1 MREFSIPEKYRSSTI
16 ASLKY
21 TRQQNDPY
29 KKDFSPSIIDYD
41 RVRFKIA
48 RHFGFCFGVQNAL
61 EKAYQAVEENQGR
74 RIFLVS
80 EMIHNNVVND
90 DLRSRGVKF
99 LLSSSALHDLK
110 QIEENISLLQPS
122 DVVIIP
128 AFGVTFELLEKI
140 KAKGVETRIYD
151 TTCPFVQRVWRRAQL
166 LGSQGFSIVIHG
178 RHHHEEAQAT
188 FSHACRY
195 APSIM
200 IKDIN
205 EAQVLADFIIGKVSL
220 DEFQNKFADV
230 VSSNFSPE
238 RDLLRIGV
246 VNQTTML
253 AEETREISLILRSA
267 LIHRF
272 GEENIAEH
280 FSDTNDTL
288 CYATTENQEA
298 VKNLISSGGD
308 LALVVG
314 GYNSSNTSHLVELL
328 EEKVPTF
335 YISSADE
342 IIDLERIRHFDLREK
357 RILVTEGWF
366 PKDLA
371 CPEILLTAGASC
383 PDKSVDEVLAK
394 VKDFL
399 TVGNK

>member
-1 MREFSIPEKYRSSTI
+1 MRK
-16 ASLKY
+16 
-21 TRQQNDPY
+21 
-29 KKDFSPSIIDYD
+29 
-41 RVRFKIA
+41 
-48 RHFGFCFGVQNAL
+48 H
-61 EKAYQAVEENQGR
+61 
-74 RIFLVS
+74 
-80 EMIHNNVVND
+80 
-90 DLRSRGVKF
+90 
-99 LLSSSALHDLK
+99 K
-110 QIEENISLLQPS
+110 QL
-122 DVVIIP
+122 
-128 AFGVTFELLEKI
+128 
-140 KAKGVETRIYD
+140 
-151 TTCPFVQRVWRRAQL
+151 
-166 LGSQGFSIVIHG
+166 
-178 RHHHEEAQAT
+178 

-195 APSIM
+195 AHSIM
-200 IKDIN
+200 IKDSK
-205 EAQVLADFIIGKVSL
+205 EAKILADFIEGNVTLEK
-220 DEFQNKFADV
+220 FQSIFADV
-230 VSSNFSPE
+230 VSSNFFPE
-238 RDLLRIGV
+238 KDLLRIGV

-253 AEETREISLILRSA
+253 AEETREISSILRTA
-267 LIHRF
+267 LTHRF

-298 VKNLISSGGD
+298 VKNLILSGGD

-328 EEKVPTF
+328 EAKVPTF

-342 IIDLERIRHFDLREK
+342 IIDLDRIRHFDLREK

-371 CPEILLTAGASC
+371 YPEILLTAGASC